1 MNSLRKTVLLITLTF
16 SLSTLWGCG
25 KAPASSSGE
34 QQIKTAKSVTLNISA
49 AASLKD
55 AMTDIQKEYGKSKS
69 NVTLTINFG
78 ASGTLEQQIIQGAPC
93 DLFISAA
100 DKQVN
105 DLKAKNLLLE
115 DTITSFLGNKVV
127 LITPKDKTDIKSFE
141 DLSTDKVKKL
151 AIGEPKSVPVG
162 QYSLE
167 IFDKM
172 KITDKVQAKEVLGKD
187 VKEVLSF
194 VETGNADAGLVY
206 ETDAKTSDKIKIA
219 ATSEENTHSPVVY
232 PMAIIK
238 ATPNLEDAKAFEK
251 FLQEDTAKNIFKKY
265 GFSVK

>member
-1 MNSLRKTVLLITLTF
+1 MKNIKKIFVSIISALMILSLV
-16 SLSTLWGCG
+16 GCG
-25 KAPASSSGE
+25 SSTSTSQSAQPTKE
-34 QQIKTAKSVTLNISA
+34 EKPVTLNISA

-55 AMTDIQKEYGKSKS
+55 AMGDIQKEYAKSKP

-100 DKQVN
+100 SKQVD
-105 DLKAKNLLLE
+105 DLKSKSLLV
-115 DTITSFLGNKVV
+115 DDSVVNFLGNKIV
-127 LITPKDKTDIKSFE
+127 LIVPKDKSDVTGFD
-141 DLSTDKVKKL
+141 DLTTDKVKKL
-151 AIGEPKSVPVG
+151 AVGEPKSVPVG

-167 IFDKM
+167 IFKN
-172 KITDKVQAKEVLGKD
+172 KNITDKVQSKEVLGKD
-187 VKEVLSF
+187 VKEVLSY

-206 ETDAKTSDKIKIA
+206 ETDAKTSDKVKVV
-219 ATSEENTHSPVVY
+219 ATADESTHSPVVY

-238 ATPNLEDAKAFEK
+238 ASQNVDDTKAFQK
-251 FLQEDTAKNIFKKY
+251 FLQGDKAKKIFEKY